1 MELLSSS
8 QNPRVKRWASLKDR
22 KYRERYGLYLAEG
35 IRLVRAYL
43 EADAPM
49 EALLFDSYAVRGD
62 ELLALAETAERR
74 GIPAFELTAATLTA
88 VTDTEHPQGVVAVA
102 RLPRWEAAGVLAPAA
117 RKSAACCAD
126 VVLVADGVRD
136 PGNLG
141 TMLRSAHAVGCRAVV
156 VTAGSVDPFHPK
168 VVRGSM
174 GALAGIPALRLTSE
188 EAVSELRRYG
198 YRLLVADG
206 HAKAN
211 LYEID
216 VAGPVAWV
224 VGGEA
229 QGHSDTWGREADG
242 RAALPMPGGGESL
255 NAAMAATVL
264 LYETLRRRLERQS

>member
-8 QNPRVKRWASLKDR
+8 QNPRIRRWSSLKER

-43 EADAPM
+43 DAGAAL
-49 EALLFDSYAVRGD
+49 EALLFDSYAARGD
-62 ELLALAETAERR
+62 ELLALAEAAERR

-102 RLPRWEAAGVLAPAA
+102 RLPQWEAARMPPPAA
-117 RKSAACCAD
+117 KPGMCAD
-126 VVLVADGVRD
+126 VVLVADGIRD

-141 TMLRSAHAVGCRAVV
+141 TMLRSAHAVGGRAVI

-174 GALAGIPALRLTSE
+174 GALASLPVLCLTSD
-188 EAVSELRRYG
+188 EAVSELRRQG
-198 YRLLVADG
+198 YRLLCADSRATSG
-206 HAKAN
+206 
-211 LYEID
+211 LFGID
-216 VAGPVAWV
+216 IEGPVAWV

-229 QGHSDTWGREADG
+229 QGISDIWMREAD
-242 RAALPMPGGGESL
+242 AHCALPMPGGGESL
-255 NAAMAATVL
+255 NAGMAATVL
-264 LYETLRRRLERQS
+264 LYETLRRRTGE